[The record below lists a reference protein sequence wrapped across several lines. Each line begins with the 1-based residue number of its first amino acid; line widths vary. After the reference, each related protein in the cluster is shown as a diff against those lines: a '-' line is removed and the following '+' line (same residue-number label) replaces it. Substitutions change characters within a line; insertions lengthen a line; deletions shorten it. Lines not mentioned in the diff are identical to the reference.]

1 VVLSESRF
9 YEGVHH
15 KENVYGNITALAVA
29 ALGTA
34 LFAAVPA

>member
-1 VVLSESRF
+1 MRVFITRKMFMAISLRL
-9 YEGVHH
+9 
-15 KENVYGNITALAVA
+15 TALAVA